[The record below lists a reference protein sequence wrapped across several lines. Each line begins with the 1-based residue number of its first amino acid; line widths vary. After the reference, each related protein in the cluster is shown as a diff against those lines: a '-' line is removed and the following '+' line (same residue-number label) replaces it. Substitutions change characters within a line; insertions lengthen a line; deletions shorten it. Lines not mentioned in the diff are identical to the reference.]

1 MVIWNKKTFTEEL
14 RKNCT
19 REVTKVCIELI
30 EFSEKYAANITW
42 GRGSDKGT
50 LTFRCDYDAGL
61 IPLFHLSS
69 DGKINLLINFL
80 RSKDIPKQVIRDI
93 VLKLESNFLRD
104 YDEEL
109 YPSDIFE
116 NIDDLFHTKTQLD
129 KFLKTIEGV
138 VYRLKQ

>member
-1 MVIWNKKTFTEEL
+1 MKTWNKKTFTEEL
-14 RKNCT
+14 RKNCS
-19 REVTKVCIELI
+19 REVTKVGIELI
-30 EFSEKYAANITW
+30 KFSEKYAANITW

-50 LTFRCDYDAGL
+50 LTFRSEYDQGL

-80 RSKDIPKQVIRDI
+80 RSKEIPKQVMRDI

>member
-1 MVIWNKKTFTEEL
+1 MVTWNKKTFTEEL

-19 REVTKVCIELI
+19 REVAKVGIELI
-30 EFSEKYAANITW
+30 EFSEKYADNITW

-50 LTFRCDYDAGL
+50 LTFRCESDIGL

-69 DGKINLLINFL
+69 DGKLNLLINFL
-80 RSKDIPKQVIRDI
+80 RTKDIPKQVIRDMT
-93 VLKLESNFLRD
+93 LKLESNLLRD
-104 YDEEL
+104 YDEEM

-116 NIDDLFHTKTQLD
+116 NIGDLFHTKTQLE
-129 KFLKTIEGV
+129 KFLKTMEGA

>member
-1 MVIWNKKTFTEEL
+1 MKTWNKKTFTEEL
-14 RKNCT
+14 RKNCS
-19 REVTKVCIELI
+19 REVTKVGIELI
-30 EFSEKYAANITW
+30 KFSEKYAANITW

-50 LTFRCDYDAGL
+50 LTFRSEYDQGL

-80 RSKDIPKQVIRDI
+80 RSKEIPKQVIRDI

>member
-1 MVIWNKKTFTEEL
+1 MVTWNKKNFISDL

-19 REVTKVCIELI
+19 REIAKIGIELI
-30 EFSEKYAANITW
+30 EFSEKFADNITW
-42 GRGSDKGT
+42 GRGSDNGT
-50 LTFRCDYDAGL
+50 LTFRCESDAGL
-61 IPLFHLSS
+61 IPLFHFSS

-80 RSKDIPKQVIRDI
+80 RTKDIPKQVIKDLE
-93 VLKLESNFLRD
+93 LKLESNFLRE
-104 YDEEL
+104 YDEEM

-116 NIDDLFHTKTQLD
+116 NAEDLFHTKTQLE

>member
-1 MVIWNKKTFTEEL
+1 MKTWNKKTFTEEL
-14 RKNCT
+14 RKNCS
-19 REVTKVCIELI
+19 REVTKVGIELI
-30 EFSEKYAANITW
+30 KFSEKYAANITW

-50 LTFRCDYDAGL
+50 LTFRSEYDQGL

-80 RSKDIPKQVIRDI
+80 RSKEIPKQVIRDI

-116 NIDDLFHTKTQLD
+116 NIDDLFHTKAQLD

>member
-1 MVIWNKKTFTEEL
+1 MVTWNKKTFTEHL

-19 REVTKVCIELI
+19 REVAKVGIELI
-30 EFSEKYAANITW
+30 AFSEKYADNITW

-50 LTFRCDYDAGL
+50 LTFRCESDSGL
-61 IPLFHLSS
+61 IPLFHLTS
-69 DGKINLLINFL
+69 DGKLNLLINFF
-80 RSKDIPKQVIRDI
+80 RSKEIPKQVIRDI
-93 VLKLESNFLRD
+93 ILKLESNFMRD
-104 YDEEL
+104 YDEEM

-129 KFLKTIEGV
+129 KFLKTMEGA

>member
-1 MVIWNKKTFTEEL
+1 MTNWNKKTFTEDL

-19 REVTKVCIELI
+19 REVAKVGIELI
-30 EFSEKYAANITW
+30 EFAENYADNITW

-50 LTFRCDYDAGL
+50 LTFRCEYDAGL

-69 DGKINLLINFL
+69 DGKINLLINFF
-80 RSKDIPKQVIRDI
+80 RSKEIPKQVIRDI
-93 VLKLESNFLRD
+93 VLKLEANFLRD

-129 KFLKTIEGV
+129 KFLKTMEGV

>member
-1 MVIWNKKTFTEEL
+1 MTNWNKKTFTEEL
-14 RKNCT
+14 RNNCT
-19 REVTKVCIELI
+19 REVAKVGIELI
-30 EFSEKYAANITW
+30 EFAEKYASNLTW
-42 GRGSDKGT
+42 GRGADKGT
-50 LTFRCDYDAGL
+50 LTFRCEYDDGL

-93 VLKLESNFLRD
+93 ILKLESNFLRD
-104 YDEEL
+104 YDEDL

-116 NIDDLFHTKTQLD
+116 NIDDLFHTKTQLE
-129 KFLKTIEGV
+129 KFLKTMEGV

>member
-1 MVIWNKKTFTEEL
+1 MTTWNKKTFTEEL
-14 RKNCT
+14 RNNCT
-19 REVTKVCIELI
+19 REVVKVGIELI
-30 EFSEKYAANITW
+30 EFAEKFAANITW

-50 LTFRCDYDAGL
+50 LTFRCEYDGGL

-80 RSKDIPKQVIRDI
+80 RSKEIPKQVIRDI

-104 YDEEL
+104 YDEEM

-116 NIDDLFHTKTQLD
+116 NVDDLFHTKTQLD
-129 KFLKTIEGV
+129 KFLKTMEGV

>member
-1 MVIWNKKTFTEEL
+1 MVTWNKNTFIEDL
-14 RKNCT
+14 RNNCD
-19 REVTKVCIELI
+19 REVAKVGVELI
-30 EFSEKYAANITW
+30 EFAEKYADNITW

-50 LTFRCDYDAGL
+50 LTFRCESDSGL

-69 DGKINLLINFL
+69 DGKLNLLINFL
-80 RSKDIPKQVIRDI
+80 RTKDIPKQVIRDI
-93 VLKLESNFLRD
+93 ILKLESNFMRD

-116 NIDDLFHTKTQLD
+116 NIDELFHTKTQLD
-129 KFLKTIEGV
+129 KFIKTMEGA

>member
-1 MVIWNKKTFTEEL
+1 MTTWNKKTFTEEL

-19 REVTKVCIELI
+19 REVTKIGIELI
-30 EFSEKYAANITW
+30 EFSEKHAANITW

-50 LTFRCDYDAGL
+50 LTFRSEYDAGL

-80 RSKDIPKQVIRDI
+80 RSKEIPKQVIRDI

>member
-1 MVIWNKKTFTEEL
+1 MTTWNKKTFTEEL

-19 REVTKVCIELI
+19 REVTKVGIELI

-50 LTFRCDYDAGL
+50 LTFRSEYAGGL

-80 RSKDIPKQVIRDI
+80 RSKEIPKQVIRDI

-116 NIDDLFHTKTQLD
+116 NIDDLFHTKTQLE